1 MTSILHAAALP
12 AIIAFSAPGI
22 HGGTDSTTVDVPTY
36 SVDEAHSS
44 IGFKVRH
51 LGITNV
57 SGRFADFEATVRM
70 DPEDLSTLETTATIQ
85 VGSVDTGVEKR
96 DGHLKSDDF
105 FDAANHPVITFVSK
119 GVRNVEGDEFELV
132 GDLTIRGTTREV
144 VLDGTYLGS
153 ASMGES
159 HRIAIEASTE
169 ISRFDYGLKWDAVT
183 ELGGLIVSEKVR
195 IILEIQAVQN

>member
-1 MTSILHAAALP
+1 MISILHAAALP

-22 HGGTDSTTVDVPTY
+22 HGGTDTTAVDVPTY

-57 SGRFADFEATVRM
+57 NGRFADFDATFRV
-70 DPEDLSTLETTATIQ
+70 DPEDLSTLEATATIQ
-85 VGSVDTGVEKR
+85 VGSIDTGAEKR

-105 FDAANHPVITFVSK
+105 FDAASHPAITFVSK
-119 GVRNVEGDEFELV
+119 GVRNVDGDEFELV

-144 VLDGTYLGS
+144 VLDGTFLGE
-153 ASMGES
+153 ATMGDS
-159 HRIAIEASTE
+159 RRVAIEASTE
-169 ISRFDYGLKWDAVT
+169 INRFDYGLKWNAVT
-183 ELGGLIVSEKVR
+183 EIGGLIVSEKVK
-195 IILEIQAVQN
+195 ILLEIQAVQN